1 MVHGHANLD
10 VWTIVA
16 YILITVLVALL
27 DKKKGFFG
35 GKNVF
40 LVENLISYFEKINQ
54 NFNTTKWKMKP

>member
-1 MVHGHANLD
+1 MGMQIWMS
-10 VWTIVA
+10 WTIVA
-16 YILITVLVALL
+16 YILKTVLVALL
-27 DKKKGFFG
+27 DKKKGFFL

>member
-1 MVHGHANLD
+1 MGVQIWMS
-10 VWTIVA
+10 WTIVA

-27 DKKKGFFG
+27 DKKNGFFL

-40 LVENLISYFEKINQ
+40 LIENSIIFFEKINQ